1 MPRLVYNHAE
11 WVAIAHELAG
21 AHRLAAPP
29 GLVERVRDLLR
40 EAPADWPDQI
50 YAIEL
55 DAGSAEA
62 VAAAHAALGGLDPHA
77 DRRSTSVD
85 EAAAII
91 RDHQRRP

>member
-29 GLVERVRDLLR
+29 GLVERVQDLLR
-40 EAPADWPDQI
+40 EAPGDWPDQI
-50 YAIEL
+50 YALEL
-55 DAGSAEA
+55 DAAGAEA
-62 VAAAHAALGGLDPHA
+62 IAAVHAALGGRDPRA
-77 DRRSTSVD
+77 GQRSASVA
-85 EAAAII
+85 EAAAIV